1 MSVSPAV
8 FLGLLPELVAF
19 GFTMLVLLVGAFAP
33 SSKGLTAGLAT
44 LGAAATFVAAAALF
58 VGGFSGSFFGGGY
71 VVDNFALYFKL
82 VVAGAA
88 LFAIIAASRWSARTD
103 DEPEYLALILSVVV
117 GALLLVS
124 MRDLFGIFLALEL
137 ATIPSY
143 ALVAFDRSRRESSEG
158 AMKYLVTGVI
168 ASSVLLYGF
177 VLIYGV
183 AGSAALSEIG
193 TAFSS
198 GMTPVALLGLA
209 LAVSGFAF
217 KISAVPFHFWTPDAY
232 QGAPTSAAAFLSVAP
247 KAATFAVLLR
257 ILLEG
262 LPEATPTWT
271 GIMVFLS
278 IATMFVGNLFAL
290 QQRNVRRM
298 LAYSSVAHS
307 GYILAAF
314 AALQGPALGTAVQ
327 AVLIYSAA
335 YAVTNL
341 GAFLVIDLVGEDAKS
356 YNGLIKTRPG
366 VAVAMGIFMASLL
379 GFPPLAGFF
388 GKLWVII
395 AGAQSGSV
403 AVYVVVGAV
412 VVNSV
417 LSVPYY
423 FGILRSMV
431 FEEPATDPGESGG
444 GDADDGAVRFS
455 VYLLAA
461 ATVGFAVLI
470 VPLTALVGASGLL

>member
-1 MSVSPAV
+1 MTVTLGT

-19 GFTMLVLLVGAFAP
+19 GFTVIVLLVGVFSPA
-33 SSKGLTAGLAT
+33 SKGLTAGLAT
-44 LGAAATFVAAAALF
+44 LGAAATFAAAAVLF
-58 VGGFSGSFFGGGY
+58 AIGFSGEFFGGGY

-88 LFAIIAASRWSARTD
+88 LFAILAASRWSARTS

-124 MRDLFGIFLALEL
+124 MRDLFGIFIALEL

-143 ALVAFDRSRRESSEG
+143 ALVAFDRTRQESSEG
-158 AMKYLVTGVI
+158 AMKYLITGVI
-168 ASSVLLYGF
+168 ASSVLLYGL

-183 AGSAALSEIG
+183 SGSAALPDVAQ
-193 TAFSS
+193 AFSADLS
-198 GMTPVALLGLA
+198 PVALLGLA

-217 KISAVPFHFWTPDAY
+217 KLSAVPFHFWTPDAY

-262 LPEATPTWT
+262 MPDAAATWT
-271 GIMVFLS
+271 GIMVALS
-278 IATMFVGNLFAL
+278 IATMFIGNIFAL

-341 GAFLVIDLVGEDAKS
+341 GAFLVIDLVGEDSKS

-395 AGAQSGSV
+395 AGAQAGSV

-423 FGILRSMV
+423 FGILRNMA
-431 FEEPATDPGESGG
+431 FEEPSSDPPTP
-444 GDADDGAVRFS
+444 GDADDGAVRLS